1 MLMIF
6 DLIVMV
12 FCGILIATKDQ
23 ICHAFAIRIKI
34 DPVAMI
40 ITKPNL
46 SLYNIAFFF
55 FFVKMLGF
63 AQNPIISFVFLINV

>member
-1 MLMIF
+1 MIF

-40 ITKPNL
+40 ITIPNL
-46 SLYNIAFFF
+46 SLYNIAFFLSHRN
-55 FFVKMLGF
+55 KT
-63 AQNPIISFVFLINV
+63 